1 MEWLEQ
7 TQDKSLEE
15 ITAAASS
22 STTGVQGDD
31 DPNAEPPSLK
41 DGEIAHSLV
50 CNDCGKRFRSEA
62 QAQFHAS
69 KTEHTNF
76 AESTE
81 EIAPLSEEE
90 KKARL
95 EELRQ
100 RLKEK
105 RSGMSEQDKQDK
117 KKNEVGVL
125 LCTVLL
131 ISNCFY

>member
-31 DPNAEPPSLK
+31 DRNAEPPSLK